1 MSSLLIVGLVGI
13 FLTTRFGNSLSEA
26 VAGNIAAKDIFK
38 LISLKTLISI
48 EDILPISLFIGVFT
62 VVTSLVNH
70 REWLALQSCG
80 MAKLSIYSL
89 VFKVAV
95 FTSFL
100 VGISSLALNPV
111 LETRLREIKEETK
124 NTASIEGIKSGIFI
138 KFGKSQTFYSEAKQQ
153 DGKKFT
159 NPFVVKTNDQ
169 IKEVLRSKHA
179 YIENQRSTGDKFA
192 VFEAGSATATN
203 QADNSFTKT
212 LFDRYL
218 IRIEQKR
225 FSDHDKYLD
234 FIPSNE
240 LLGSD
245 NPFHKIEFQWR
256 LVPVILCIFMALSA
270 VSIAIGNIN
279 KSWHS
284 GLLITIAIYF
294 IYSNSLGTVKS
305 MLRKGELPLEVGFWP
320 VHVLFFGVLTIMLF
334 LTRNKNFFKKK
345 AKSSNN
351 KRT

>member
-1 MSSLLIVGLVGI
+1 MSSLLIIGLVGI

-48 EDILPISLFIGVFT
+48 EDILPISLFIAIFT
-62 VVTSLVNH
+62 VVTNLVNH

-80 MAKLSIYSL
+80 MARSSIYSL

-95 FTSFL
+95 FTSLL
-100 VGISSLALNPV
+100 VAISSLALNPV

-124 NTASIEGIKSGIFI
+124 NAASIEGIKSGIFI
-138 KFGKSQTFYSEAKQQ
+138 KFGKSHTFYSEAKQQ

-169 IKEVLRSKHA
+169 IKEVLRSKYA
-179 YIENQRSTGDKFA
+179 YIENQRSTGNKFA
-192 VFEAGSATATN
+192 VFEAGSTTATN
-203 QADNSFTKT
+203 QTDSSFTKT

-218 IRIEQKR
+218 IRIEQKK
-225 FSDHDKYLD
+225 FSDHHKYLD
-234 FIPSNE
+234 FIPSYK
-240 LLGSD
+240 LLDSD
-245 NPFHKIEFQWR
+245 NRFHKIEFQWR
-256 LVPVILCIFMALSA
+256 LVPVILCIFMAFSA
-270 VSIAIGNIN
+270 VAIAIGNID
-279 KSWHS
+279 KSWNR

-320 VHVLFFGVLTIMLF
+320 VHVLFFGVLTIILF
-334 LTRNKNFFKKK
+334 LTKNKNFLEKL
-345 AKSSNN
+345 KSSNK
-351 KRT
+351 KRS